1 MEGKKLRSLPEEL
14 SSSWTDLHQAAG
26 QPFAFHHRRG
36 RGQFVSLRQPTG
48 DPGGGRALPR
58 GDDDAHAVVT
68 TSSHGATPG
77 VYHEADQEPAES
89 KRKGHRGQLQ
99 MSARKNGEER
109 S

>member
-1 MEGKKLRSLPEEL
+1 M
-14 SSSWTDLHQAAG
+14 
-26 QPFAFHHRRG
+26 
-36 RGQFVSLRQPTG
+36 SLRQPTC

-77 VYHEADQEPAES
+77 VHHEADQEPAES
-89 KRKGHRGQLQ
+89 TRKGHGGQLQ
-99 MSARKNGEER
+99 MSARESGEEK